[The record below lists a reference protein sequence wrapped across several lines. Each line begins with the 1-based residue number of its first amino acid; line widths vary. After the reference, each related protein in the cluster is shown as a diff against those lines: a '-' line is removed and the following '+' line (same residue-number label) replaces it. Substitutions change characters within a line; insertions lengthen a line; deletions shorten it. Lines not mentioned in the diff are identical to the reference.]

1 MTKSTS
7 DNSKSSKRKGTR
19 SVSTLTPAQLA
30 RKRANDRE
38 AQRAIRART
47 KEHIE
52 NLERELEELRSA
64 SSRDDTVQDLLR
76 KNRALEEELHR
87 LKESMGIATNGPRS
101 YYQPS
106 YHSPTSRT
114 SAPSHVADYSGME
127 MGAYDTLSSPGDA
140 WPSNVPSTIPST
152 VSSPS
157 SSGAT
162 DDLGT
167 AYYPTS
173 APSIMDRPVWV
184 RRHQARHRMPAAQH
198 ALNPTSIPA
207 AAVEHVPNVLHSVA
221 SPMRNAAGAGYWET
235 PGLIT
240 APMTQSDA
248 LLNGYIQDC
257 RRLVAMGGMRPHPE
271 VIFGPA
277 CPNIRRLIE
286 THWNLASIVQ
296 QSTLSSSPPAH
307 PLVELAATLFDN
319 DNLVMTLERV
329 GSFVLL
335 QRLLAWL
342 IQPTQETSGGLG
354 SHLVPTPAQRSVPH
368 GQWVDFLLWAQL
380 RDTVVQ
386 RLDVYANTE
395 FRHLYNTSLRLVNF
409 AGGPSQALVP
419 DYSSGAIY
427 LTQAFVNHVLNIG
440 NWALEERR
448 AIVRPPR
455 LMSQRTSLI
464 LNLPLTK
471 PGLRVEAEKA
481 RRSEVGHHLRTWPA
495 VNMVFLWLRQGQG
508 QTDPPK
514 VEAIASQSLRVPW
527 SLPYQGTLT
536 IESPGGLG
544 VWQQVQSTV
553 EVMAPLDEPT

>member
-257 RRLVAMGGMRPHPE
+257 RRMVAMGGMRPHPE

-296 QSTLSSSPPAH
+296 QSTLPSSPPAH

-440 NWALEERR
+440 NWALEERFF
-448 AIVRPPR
+448 
-455 LMSQRTSLI
+455 
-464 LNLPLTK
+464 
-471 PGLRVEAEKA
+471 
-481 RRSEVGHHLRTWPA
+481 RRYPELG
-495 VNMVFLWLRQGQG
+495 VNMVLLWLRQGQG

-514 VEAIASQSLRVPW
+514 VEAIPSQIIASALVPA
-527 SLPYQGTLT
+527 LPGPLT

-544 VWQQVQSTV
+544 VRQQVQSTA